1 MATTPPRFHRLTVR
15 EVVRQTPHAVSIVFT
30 VPPELADDYAFE
42 PGQYLTL
49 RTTIDGED
57 LRRSYSICAGPD
69 DGELRVA
76 VKQVERG
83 QFSSWVNA
91 SLKPGDVIEVM
102 TPTGRFG
109 AGAACA
115 EGGTYVAFAAG
126 SGITPVL
133 SIVRGVLA
141 REPRSRFFLFYG
153 NRTTA
158 DILFNDELTD
168 LKDRFLDRLSVLH
181 VLSREAQDIPIL
193 NGHLDGEKVR
203 ALLGSMVPAASIDHA
218 FVCGPAGMID
228 DVTAALAALG
238 VAESKIHVER
248 FVSTEGGRPKKVVVS
263 VPPDAPAAHTAVL
276 ILDGKRRE
284 VPVADGE
291 AIVDA
296 AIRGGVDLP
305 FACKGGMCAT
315 CRAKIVEGAA
325 TMDVNYSLEP
335 WELNAGYVLTCQAH
349 PTTPRIVVDYDQV

>member
-91 SLKPGDVIEVM
+91 SMKPGDVIEVM

-181 VLSREAQDIPIL
+181 VLSREAGGDHGPGPVGRL
-193 NGHLDGEKVR
+193 TGVR
-203 ALLGSMVPAASIDHA
+203 AGDGGGDEREQDSDAADH
-218 FVCGPAGMID
+218 G
-228 DVTAALAALG
+228 
-238 VAESKIHVER
+238 
-248 FVSTEGGRPKKVVVS
+248 
-263 VPPDAPAAHTAVL
+263 
-276 ILDGKRRE
+276 
-284 VPVADGE
+284 
-291 AIVDA
+291 DA
-296 AIRGGVDLP
+296 AIVGAGLP
-305 FACKGGMCAT
+305 
-315 CRAKIVEGAA
+315 AA
-325 TMDVNYSLEP
+325 QGRRLAS
-335 WELNAGYVLTCQAH
+335 
-349 PTTPRIVVDYDQV
+349 PTRP

>member
-15 EVVRQTPHAVSIVFT
+15 DVMRQTPHAVSIAFT
-30 VPPELADDYAFE
+30 VPPDLADDYAFE

-76 VKQVERG
+76 VKQVDRG
-83 QFSSWVNA
+83 VFSSWVNT

-141 REPRSRFFLFYG
+141 REPQSRFFLFYG
-153 NRTTA
+153 NRATA

-168 LKDRFLDRLSVLH
+168 LKDRFLNRLSVLH

-203 ALLGSMVPAASIDHA
+203 ALLTSMVPAATIDHA

-228 DVTAALAALG
+228 DVTKALAALG
-238 VAESKIHVER
+238 LDDARIHVEH
-248 FVSTEGGRPKKVVVS
+248 FVSTEGGRPRTVVVA

-315 CRAKIVEGAA
+315 CRAKVVEGAA